1 MQLFGIQRKTVF
13 HVIIKLMK
21 IKVIIITVL
30 ILIAFMAGAGFAIL
44 SDIPS
49 IKEFGKIKH
58 SEGTKVYSEDGTL
71 IGEFKIQKGIYVSMQ
86 QIPKHLIDAVIA
98 VEDSRFWKHKGIDY
112 IGIGRAL
119 VTDIFHMKLKEGGS
133 TITQQLAKIMFLTPE
148 KTLSRKIKEAYLAM
162 KIENELT
169 KEKIL
174 ELYLNNVYFGHG
186 AYGVEM
192 ASRIY
197 FGKPVSQ
204 ITLSEAALLAGLIR
218 APNAYSPYND
228 LVRAK
233 QRQEI
238 VFERMEKEE
247 FISPQERK
255 RASSQSIHLSSLR
268 ITTENYNYFLEYVR
282 KQLEDNFDI
291 EKIYKGNLRVYT
303 TLDVR
308 AQISAQKS
316 LQEGLREVDKRMGWR
331 GPIGKVSLKEES
343 KEEKV
348 AFTPSQ
354 GDMARGVVVSV
365 TPSQAIIKARG
376 VKGKLNLQDAQW
388 ASKIIEP
395 SGKVKILK
403 NLKLTDILSPG
414 DVILVKFKSVGKE
427 ILFSLE
433 QEPEIEGAI
442 VAIEPQTGYIR
453 AMVGGYSF
461 QRGEFNRAV
470 LAKRQPG
477 SAFKPFVYAAAIEK
491 GFKPED
497 TVLDEPISYRSGLKE
512 WSPSNYDGEFW
523 GEITLRRALAFS
535 RNVSSVRLAETIGI
549 DSIINIAKKAGI
561 HSDMPVDLTLAL
573 GSLSLSPLE
582 LTSAFTVFANGG
594 KKIKPFAIKYITDNS
609 GKVILKNETELEDAL
624 SPEVAYTITDMLRDV
639 VTYGTGTRANI
650 GRPVAG
656 KTGTSNEFRDAWFI
670 GYTPQLVAGVWVGY
684 DDMRKSLGQGEAG
697 GRAAAPIWA
706 QFMKETLTNK
716 EVADFKPLEIKK
728 EENSQDESSKN
739 PSSSTGQSINPIM
752 PR

>member
-1 MQLFGIQRKTVF
+1 MR
-13 HVIIKLMK
+13 

-30 ILIAFMAGAGFAIL
+30 IIIAFMAGAGFAIFR
-44 SDIPS
+44 DIPS
-49 IKEFGKIKH
+49 IKDFERIKTP
-58 SEGTKVYSEDGTL
+58 EGTKVYAEDGTL
-71 IGEFKIQKGIYVSMQ
+71 IGEFKIQKGIYIPIK
-86 QIPKHLIDAVIA
+86 QIPKHLINAVVA

-148 KTLSRKIKEAYLAM
+148 KTLSRKVKEAYLAM
-162 KIENELT
+162 KIERELS

-197 FGKPVSQ
+197 FGKPVNQ
-204 ITLSEAALLAGLIR
+204 ITLPEAALLAGLIR

-238 VFERMEKEE
+238 VLERMEKEE

-255 RASSQSIHLSSLR
+255 RASNQSIHLSSLR
-268 ITTENYNYFLEYVR
+268 ISTENYNYFLEYVR
-282 KQLEDNFDI
+282 KQLEENFDI

-303 TLDVR
+303 TLDPH
-308 AQISAQKS
+308 AQISAQRA

-331 GPIGKVSLKEES
+331 GSLGKVSLKEDTA
-343 KEEKV
+343 EEKV

-354 GDMARGVVVSV
+354 GDIARGTVISV
-365 TPSQAIIKARG
+365 NPHQAVIKARG
-376 VKGKLNLQDAQW
+376 IKGKLNLQDAQW
-388 ASKIIEP
+388 ASKILDP
-395 SGKVKILK
+395 SGKIKILK
-403 NLKLTDILSPG
+403 SFKLTDILSPG
-414 DVILVKFKSVGKE
+414 DIVMVRFKSVGKE

-433 QEPEIEGAI
+433 QEPEIEGAL
-442 VAIEPQTGYIR
+442 AALDPQTGYIK

-470 LAKRQPG
+470 YAKRQPG
-477 SAFKPFVYAAAIEK
+477 SSFKPFVYAAAIEK
-491 GFKPED
+491 GFSPED
-497 TVLDEPISYRSGLKE
+497 TILDEPISYRTGLKE

-535 RNVSSVRLAETIGI
+535 RNVPTVRLAETVGI
-549 DSIINIAKKAGI
+549 DSIINLAKKAGI
-561 HSDMPVDLTLAL
+561 TSEIPADLSLAL

-582 LTSAFTVFANGG
+582 LTSAFAVFANGG
-594 KKIKPFAIKYITDNS
+594 KKIKPIAIKYVTDNT
-609 GKVILKNETELEDAL
+609 GKIILQNEPQPEEVL
-624 SPEVAYTITDMLRDV
+624 SPEVAYTITEMLKDV
-639 VTYGTGTRANI
+639 VAYGTGTRANI

-656 KTGTSNEFRDAWFI
+656 KTGTSNEFRDAWFV

-684 DDMRKSLGQGEAG
+684 DDMRKSLGHGEAG
-697 GRAAAPIWA
+697 GRASAPIWA
-706 QFMKETLTNK
+706 QFMKEVLSSREIQDFQRPEQESPK
-716 EVADFKPLEIKK
+716 ESAQKDTP
-728 EENSQDESSKN
+728 
-739 PSSSTGQSINPIM
+739 PIM
-752 PR
+752 PKQ